1 MMFISQ
7 KDIPGDVNSS
17 WEGGGVGV
25 CCKSNFRLLD
35 FFTEFK
41 WSDSLSGVKNK
52 QIFPLNW

>member
-1 MMFISQ
+1 MFISQ

-35 FFTEFK
+35 FLLN
-41 WSDSLSGVKNK
+41 SSGRIVY
-52 QIFPLNW
+52 LV